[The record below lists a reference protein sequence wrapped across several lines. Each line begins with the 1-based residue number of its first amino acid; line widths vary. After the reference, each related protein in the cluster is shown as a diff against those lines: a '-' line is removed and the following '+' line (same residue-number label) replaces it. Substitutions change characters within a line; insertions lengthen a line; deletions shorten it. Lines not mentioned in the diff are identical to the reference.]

1 MHYASILGLPV
12 VENSMNSSEIKE
24 IICHWNIILE
34 LMYLP
39 GGSVVVGKL
48 ATVYL
53 APAWKIL
60 WQINLWFPTDKN
72 SIECPIIS
80 IKPCLP
86 HGLFYT
92 HRRESEREY
101 SIAWIFHAHWG
112 FSDLSWNILSS
123 HLRIHFKKNKQV
135 SHLHAWIWKKS
146 DMKGTGWITTPTASR
161 KAELDLK

>member
-53 APAWKIL
+53 APA
-60 WQINLWFPTDKN
+60 
-72 SIECPIIS
+72 
-80 IKPCLP
+80 
-86 HGLFYT
+86 
-92 HRRESEREY
+92 
-101 SIAWIFHAHWG
+101 
-112 FSDLSWNILSS
+112 
-123 HLRIHFKKNKQV
+123 
-135 SHLHAWIWKKS
+135 
-146 DMKGTGWITTPTASR
+146 
-161 KAELDLK
+161 